1 MEKVWLKNYDWY
13 VPETIR
19 YPRIPLYQVLEM
31 ACMRYEDNVATIF
44 FDQKMTYGELR
55 DNVRRLATAL
65 KGMGVQKGDRVALML
80 PNCPQMVIAYYGV
93 LEAGAVVT
101 NISPLHVE
109 REVEFELNDSGSET
123 IIYLDLFHS
132 RVEAVKASTPLK
144 RSIVTS
150 ITDYMETRVA
160 PAAEKGPDIHY
171 FREMRRRPRPRKWRT
186 STSTRKWTL
195 QRSSTREGRR
205 ACPRGSCLR
214 TGTCSRTRSR

>member
-1 MEKVWLKNYDWY
+1 M
-13 VPETIR
+13 
-19 YPRIPLYQVLEM
+19 
-31 ACMRYEDNVATIF
+31 ATIF

-80 PNCPQMVIAYYGV
+80 PNCPQMIISYYGV

-109 REVEFELNDSGSET
+109 REVEYELNDSGSET

-132 RVEAVKASTPLK
+132 RVEAVKGTRRLK

-150 ITDYMETRVA
+150 ITDYMETPVA

-171 FREMRRRPRPRKWRT
+171 FREVVDGLDPGRAGRRDRPGWRT
-186 STSTRKWTL
+186 WR
-195 QRSSTREGRR
+195 RSSTRAGPR
-205 ACPRGSCLR
+205 ACPRASCLP
-214 TGTCSRTRSR
+214 TATCSPTRSR